1 MASIFMG
8 RRSKESE
15 EERGAGGKMLRGRS
29 RAGEVA
35 VSPYA
40 RPQRSTA
47 QSESPK
53 WISSLISGAG
63 KIISSVF
70 GSQSS
75 SPSSSSSDCSG
86 KDDASDVSSK
96 ELVDQNQNGQNSEAL
111 INHGKES
118 LAIVAKSE
126 TKLAIEQLLT
136 EETFSRDESDRL
148 MKIIQSRVVE
158 TPSNKVGLYGED
170 VNLHNKNCGGDIAF
184 QGTCS
189 SFDRKAKSQETIPH
203 GAINLDALSPG
214 YSSLQTH
221 TPYLRTTAV
230 MEAKKWFKERKLGS
244 SSKFDL
250 DCGPCA
256 FNTDMLQ
263 YDIASEVG
271 SPVDVAK
278 TYMRCLP
285 PWQSSPLSDIGFK
298 TPPSSGGHLVKD
310 ETCHATYNQSFPS
323 LKGLKRNYVALGSY
337 DANVENR
344 NVRLKSTDDAFR
356 IPKSRQG
363 SFERFLE
370 HGNSRISLAADK
382 TGLYLE
388 DHSDDHHKLSV
399 SHPTKTSKIISIAGE
414 PRQLDPSDVR
424 ISVEN
429 QEVEEPSGM
438 KVQTAGVAACLPVEN
453 GGPSSNTE
461 NPLVAAN
468 EMPSEETNPLL
479 LSMQKNSGS
488 QGVSQAD
495 RPQMTKISS
504 GETHSLSETRHNNG
518 NTEPQNGSTQKI
530 SANNSSVELNTT
542 SNLEPA
548 INGSQAGI
556 ASNSS
561 DGTRMKTIERMLA
574 EPQPNVIRK
583 GKKQVVSR
591 SKRGRGRGS

>member
-1 MASIFMG
+1 M
-8 RRSKESE
+8 
-15 EERGAGGKMLRGRS
+15 MLLMFLLKS
-29 RAGEVA
+29 LLIKI
-35 VSPYA
+35 SF
-40 RPQRSTA
+40 A
-47 QSESPK
+47 QK
-53 WISSLISGAG
+53 FYGITLTC
-63 KIISSVF
+63 KII
-70 GSQSS
+70 GY
-75 SPSSSSSDCSG
+75 PLSG
-86 KDDASDVSSK
+86 Y
-96 ELVDQNQNGQNSEAL
+96 LQNGQNSEAF
-111 INHGKES
+111 INRGKES

-126 TKLAIEQLLT
+126 TKLAIEQLLA

-148 MKIIQSRVVE
+148 MKIIQSRVVD

-184 QGTCS
+184 QGTCL
-189 SFDRKAKSQETIPH
+189 SFDRKAKSQETIPR
-203 GAINLDALSPG
+203 GAVNLDALSPG

-221 TPYLRTTAV
+221 TPYLRATAV

-344 NVRLKSTDDAFR
+344 NVRLKSTDDAFH

-370 HGNSRISLAADK
+370 HVNSRISLAADK

-399 SHPTKTSKIISIAGE
+399 SHPTKTSKIISSIVSEPHNPVPSINATLEIPILTNSSDPSQSILAGE
-414 PRQLDPSDVR
+414 PRQLDPSDVL

-438 KVQTAGVAACLPVEN
+438 KVQTAGVAAFLPVEN
-453 GGPSSNTE
+453 GGPSSNAE
-461 NPLVAAN
+461 NPLLTAN

-479 LSMQKNSGS
+479 LSMQKNSES
-488 QGVSQAD
+488 QGVSQAN

-504 GETHSLSETRHNNG
+504 SGEIHSLSETRHNNG
-518 NTEPQNGSTQKI
+518 NTEPQNSIGSTQKI

-574 EPQPNVIRK
+574 EPQPNVIRR